1 MKKKGVWCG
10 LIMAFM
16 WASAVFANADIQKVS
31 SVALVDFEMPFR
43 CTTTQSDQAVSQTI
57 ALTLDDFAFQSLQ
70 AGNALPRFSV
80 NDYTFKEQPLDKVL
94 AKLVESAGIKVI
106 APKTEMMLLTAKNV
120 NGDLASVVQQLT
132 DAGEMFYNYKEASK
146 TLTLLRRADFT
157 LQVPKNKAILMSVLD
172 ALRGQELQNI
182 SVDFEKYK
190 IRMNVSPEELK
201 QAKKVVR
208 KILDDAYL
216 LAADIEIYELSSYTA
231 GGQWNTI
238 LHKALPMIA
247 TTKNALTG
255 RAIILKNHKNSDDIV
270 QIAKQFYQV
279 QPLVSG
285 QSVVPNG
292 WQMRFNINECTT
304 TPLSY
309 AKMSLLMKTRIHN
322 EMDERT
328 KITIASGNEV
338 LTTFDITSNLNQEVV
353 LFGMRQPNNKELLIT
368 VKFNLIRLSQK
379 GE

>member
-1 MKKKGVWCG
+1 MKKKGVWFG

-16 WASAVFANADIQKVS
+16 WASAVFAKADIQKVAP
-31 SVALVDFEMPFR
+31 VALVDFEMPFR

-70 AGNALPRFSV
+70 SGDALPRFAV

-146 TLTLLRRADFT
+146 TLTLLRRADFA

-172 ALRGQELQNI
+172 ALRGQDLQNI

-216 LAADIEIYELSSYTA
+216 LAADIKIYELLPYTA
-231 GGQWNTI
+231 GGQWHTI
-238 LHKALPMIA
+238 MQKVLPMIA

-255 RAIILKNHKNSDDIV
+255 RAMILKNHKNSDDIV
-270 QIAKQFYQV
+270 QIVKQFYQV

-304 TPLSY
+304 TPLPY
-309 AKMSLLMKTRIHN
+309 ANMSLLMKTRIHN

-328 KITIASGNEV
+328 QITIASGNEV

-353 LFGMRQPNNKELLIT
+353 LLGMRQPNNKELLIT